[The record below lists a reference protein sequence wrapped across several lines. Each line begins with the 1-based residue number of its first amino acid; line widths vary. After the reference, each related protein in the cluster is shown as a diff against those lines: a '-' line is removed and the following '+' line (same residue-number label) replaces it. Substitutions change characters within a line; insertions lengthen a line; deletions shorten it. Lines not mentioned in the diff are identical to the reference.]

1 MGSVF
6 VNALFHTLF
15 HALFLTLFLFS
26 DQTKAD
32 FFNSFS
38 NETSFETSNTAGT
51 CNIFNG
57 KWVYD
62 ASYPLYDSSTCP
74 FIDPQFNCQKH
85 GRKDKLYQKYRW
97 KPFSCNLPRFN
108 GLNFV
113 KGHKGKKI
121 MFVGDSLSLNQ
132 FNSLACMIHASVPNS
147 KATFYQRDAI
157 SSVTFEEYGLE
168 LFLFRTAYLVDLDH
182 DKAGRVLKLDSIKN
196 GEAWRG
202 MDVLIFNTWH
212 WWTHTGNAQPWDYIQ
227 ENNKLY
233 KDMNRFVAFY
243 KGLTTWARWVEENV
257 NPSKTKVFFLGISPV
272 HYQGKDWNEP
282 SKSCMSEKEP
292 YFGSK
297 YPGGTPMAW
306 VIVNKVLRR
315 MSKPVNFLDVT
326 TLSQDRKDAHPEGY
340 SGVMATDCSHWCLP
354 GLPDT
359 WNELLNAA
367 LSH

>member
-6 VNALFHTLF
+6 
-15 HALFLTLFLFS
+15 
-26 DQTKAD
+26 
-32 FFNSFS
+32 
-38 NETSFETSNTAGT
+38 
-51 CNIFNG
+51 
-57 KWVYD
+57 
-62 ASYPLYDSSTCP
+62 
-74 FIDPQFNCQKH
+74 DPQFNCQKH

-97 KPFSCNLPRFN
+97 KPFSCNLQRFN

-113 KGHKGKKI
+113 RGHKGKKI

-182 DKAGRVLKLDSIKN
+182 DRAGRVLKLDSIKN

-243 KGLTTWARWVEENV
+243 KGLTTWARWVEGNV

-272 HYQGKDWNEP
+272 HYQGRDWNEP

-292 YFGSK
+292 YFGLK

-306 VIVNKVLRR
+306 MVVNKVLRR
-315 MSKPVNFLDVT
+315 MSKPVYFLDVT
-326 TLSQDRKDAHPEGY
+326 TLSQYRKDAHPEGY

>member
-97 KPFSCNLPRFN
+97 KPFSCNLPRYNFYQRFVMFSVLSLVLAKWVVGKLFCRFN

-157 SSVTFEEYGLE
+157 SSVTFEVCSFLS
-168 LFLFRTAYLVDLDH
+168 LF
-182 DKAGRVLKLDSIKN
+182 
-196 GEAWRG
+196 
-202 MDVLIFNTWH
+202 
-212 WWTHTGNAQPWDYIQ
+212 
-227 ENNKLY
+227 
-233 KDMNRFVAFY
+233 
-243 KGLTTWARWVEENV
+243 
-257 NPSKTKVFFLGISPV
+257 
-272 HYQGKDWNEP
+272 
-282 SKSCMSEKEP
+282 
-292 YFGSK
+292 
-297 YPGGTPMAW
+297 
-306 VIVNKVLRR
+306 
-315 MSKPVNFLDVT
+315 
-326 TLSQDRKDAHPEGY
+326 
-340 SGVMATDCSHWCLP
+340 
-354 GLPDT
+354 
-359 WNELLNAA
+359 
-367 LSH
+367 

>member
-1 MGSVF
+1 MGSVL
-6 VNALFHTLF
+6 V

-26 DQTKAD
+26 HQTKAK
-32 FFNSFS
+32 FFYSSS
-38 NETSFETSNTAGT
+38 NETRFGVSNIAGT
-51 CNIFNG
+51 CNLFHG

-62 ASYPLYDSSTCP
+62 SSYPLYDPSTCP

-85 GRKDKLYQKYRW
+85 GRKDELYQKFRW
-97 KPFSCNLPRFN
+97 MPFSCPLPRFN
-108 GLNFV
+108 GLKFL

-132 FNSLACMIHASVPNS
+132 FNSLACMLHASVPNS
-147 KATFYQRDAI
+147 KATFRQRDAL
-157 SSVTFEEYGLE
+157 SSVTFEDYGLE
-168 LFLFRTAYLVDLDH
+168 LFLYRTAYLVDLDH
-182 DKAGRVLKLDSIKN
+182 DKAGRVLKLDSITN

-212 WWTHTGNAQPWDYIQ
+212 WWTHTGSAQPWDYIQ

-243 KGLTTWARWVEENV
+243 KGLTTWARWVEKNV
-257 NPSKTKVFFLGISPV
+257 NPAQTKVFFLGISPV
-272 HYQGKDWNEP
+272 HYQGRDWNQP

-292 YFGSK
+292 FFGLK
-297 YPGGTPMAW
+297 YPGGIPMAW
-306 VIVNKVLRR
+306 VVVNKVLSR
-315 MSKPVNFLDVT
+315 MSKPVYFLDVT
-326 TLSQDRKDAHPEGY
+326 TLSQYRKDAHPEGY